1 MLNQR
6 VFGLC
11 RVYTLKCEERIAAD
25 ITILVVEHALYR
37 SDRFSCLG
45 PRRQRAKVAAVRTD
59 TSGST

>member
-6 VFGLC
+6 VLGLC

-45 PRRQRAKVAAVRTD
+45 AEAAEGKSRSCAD
-59 TSGST
+59 